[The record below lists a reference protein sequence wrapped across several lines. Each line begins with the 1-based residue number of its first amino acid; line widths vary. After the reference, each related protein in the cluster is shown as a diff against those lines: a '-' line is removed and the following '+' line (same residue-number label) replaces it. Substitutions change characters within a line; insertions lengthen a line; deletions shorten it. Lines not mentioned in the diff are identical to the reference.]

1 MGGMRSFPRTPQ
13 MPSEPASPP
22 RDSLVPVRRPV
33 PAQPLLV
40 VRLGCLAPAEA
51 PFFLALLGQY
61 RLVLWIGSHVP
72 MIAHKKL
79 VAPPSSTSGCA
90 LT

>member
-1 MGGMRSFPRTPQ
+1 MGGQPDAAELLQ
-13 MPSEPASPP
+13 GQP

-40 VRLGCLAPAEA
+40 VRLGRLTPAEA
-51 PFFLALLGQY
+51 PFFLALLGQH
-61 RLVLWIGSHVP
+61 RPVVWIGSHVP